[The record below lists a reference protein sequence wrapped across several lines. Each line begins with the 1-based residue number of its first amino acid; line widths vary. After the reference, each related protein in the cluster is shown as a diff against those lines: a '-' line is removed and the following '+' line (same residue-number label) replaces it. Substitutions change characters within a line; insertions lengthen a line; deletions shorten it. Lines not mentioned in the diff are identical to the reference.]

1 MESDTPS
8 VVSQKSQ
15 NPSAEEGQNKSG
27 QPPEPAAPRVDNLS
41 PLSETDIAA
50 DATATAEAALSKEDE
65 EVVLVVEKSTEQ
77 GVEVE
82 GEKAGLKM
90 EQGKQK
96 PEAEAEQRQPDG
108 EGSTELP
115 TTFGFSRNFES
126 ERDEAEDETVGS
138 KQDEQAEDDVFV
150 LRAKIEAEEA
160 ERKRL
165 GSEHV
170 NEEQKKNMLKLLHLR
185 SEENKIKRTQ
195 SAATEHVSEEEK
207 KNMMKLLHL
216 RSEENKLK
224 RTKSA
229 ATNSGSRMP
238 EMAQNERQGDNTNAS
253 AGAPRGGGV
262 GTEVGVED
270 QHNEEQSAIEGRPVA
285 GAEGDVVGGCERR
298 EISVEEPRKDD
309 ASGVKVEDGEK
320 ADGEQSGGEAAA
332 GRGDDA
338 EAAAAP
344 GEDAIGRGSAV
355 QEQDEAG
362 EHGESAAPGGG
373 APTGK
378 IEEGSATAAP
388 LDSAEPSPPVLLVA
402 ATVVRETAAEYESG
416 DANGGEEEDASVKA
430 AGDRNKDAE
439 VEVKAVKSETANGIE
454 DIGRSAS
461 TSMKTE
467 VSYAEAVGL
476 AAVTLHVRQGLRRF
490 ALESISRDLEEWERQ
505 RLDERR
511 LQLLEKR
518 RAKRGM
524 NRTE

>member
-1 MESDTPS
+1 
-8 VVSQKSQ
+8 
-15 NPSAEEGQNKSG
+15 
-27 QPPEPAAPRVDNLS
+27 
-41 PLSETDIAA
+41 
-50 DATATAEAALSKEDE
+50 
-65 EVVLVVEKSTEQ
+65 
-77 GVEVE
+77 
-82 GEKAGLKM
+82 M

-195 SAATEHVSEEEK
+195 SAATEHVSEEQKKKMMKLLHLRSEENKLQRTQSAATEHVSEEEK

-262 GTEVGVED
+262 AVLKWKTEKKLTVNKAVAKRQQVVETTPKR
-270 QHNEEQSAIEGRPVA
+270 QQLQ
-285 GAEGDVVGGCERR
+285 
-298 EISVEEPRKDD
+298 
-309 ASGVKVEDGEK
+309 EK
-320 ADGEQSGGEAAA
+320 T
-332 GRGDDA
+332 
-338 EAAAAP
+338 P
-344 GEDAIGRGSAV
+344 SAV
-355 QEQDEAG
+355 VLQYKSKMRPGNMERVLPLVGEPPQE
-362 EHGESAAPGGG
+362 
-373 APTGK
+373 K
-378 IEEGSATAAP
+378 
-388 LDSAEPSPPVLLVA
+388 
-402 ATVVRETAAEYESG
+402 
-416 DANGGEEEDASVKA
+416 
-430 AGDRNKDAE
+430 
-439 VEVKAVKSETANGIE
+439 
-454 DIGRSAS
+454 
-461 TSMKTE
+461 
-467 VSYAEAVGL
+467 
-476 AAVTLHVRQGLRRF
+476 
-490 ALESISRDLEEWERQ
+490 
-505 RLDERR
+505 
-511 LQLLEKR
+511 
-518 RAKRGM
+518 
-524 NRTE
+524 